1 MPAHLSEAESF
12 EKVHEVALSTAQN
25 IMDWTEACGIGD
37 HSSFLALRRDFDV
50 LQTKI
55 QAMLERKDL
64 GQNIVAQVS
73 FGFCRAVM

>member
-1 MPAHLSEAESF
+1 
-12 EKVHEVALSTAQN
+12 
-25 IMDWTEACGIGD
+25 MDWTEACGIGD